1 MPARTDCIHL
11 AVFTNVDCYETWC
24 RNDTLASLRL
34 TNGTHQCILPL
45 ATIIIPP
52 FKQEDWRI
60 LDVGGGLH
68 TILLAMLISGRKID
82 TYWPVEA
89 DEHNEVY
96 WN

>member
-1 MPARTDCIHL
+1 
-11 AVFTNVDCYETWC
+11 
-24 RNDTLASLRL
+24 
-34 TNGTHQCILPL
+34 LPL

-52 FKQEDWRI
+52 FKQEGWRI